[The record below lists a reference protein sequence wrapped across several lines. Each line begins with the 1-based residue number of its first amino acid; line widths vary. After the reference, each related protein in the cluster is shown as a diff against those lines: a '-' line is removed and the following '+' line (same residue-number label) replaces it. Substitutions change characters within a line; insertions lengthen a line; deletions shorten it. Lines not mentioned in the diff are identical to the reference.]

1 MRVAYFDCVSG
12 VSGDMLLGALVDA
25 GVGLDALK
33 ERLRSLRLH
42 EFELTVEKVTR
53 GGIAGTK
60 ASVVVTH
67 SHDHHRHLGD
77 VLTIIESSD
86 LPPKPKADAERVFRR
101 LAEAEA
107 KVHNTTPDKIHFH
120 EVGAVDSIVDIVG
133 AAIGLELLAVDQIL
147 VSPIRTG
154 TGFVTC
160 EHGRMPV
167 PAPATAELLSD
178 FPSIGTDI
186 PHELATPTGVAILT
200 VLGIAAPKRP
210 AMAKYTIGYGAGGRD
225 NPEMANVLRLFVG
238 EAEGSAG
245 EDDVWVVE
253 TNLDDLSP
261 EIVAYACERVFEAGA
276 VDVFTSPI
284 YMKKGRQGV
293 LLQAIAHDHTREAVE
308 AAIFG
313 ETSTLGVRR
322 YRAQRTTLAR
332 TEERVETQYGPVRVK
347 VGRVGGEA
355 LTVAP
360 EYDDCKAAAGAAGAP
375 LKRVYEAALAAA
387 REVTS

>member
-25 GVGLDALK
+25 GVNLEALQ
-33 ERLRSLRLH
+33 ERLRWLRLH
-42 EFELTVEKVTR
+42 EFELTAEKVTR

-60 ASVVVTH
+60 VNVVVTH
-67 SHDHHRHLGD
+67 SHDHHRQLGD
-77 VLTIIESSD
+77 VLTIIQSSD
-86 LPPKPKADAERVFRR
+86 LPAKPKANAELVFRR

-133 AAIGLELLAVDQIL
+133 AAIGLELLAVDEIL

-178 FPSIGTDI
+178 FPSVGTDI

-200 VLGIAAPKRP
+200 TLGTAARQRP
-210 AMAKYTIGYGAGGRD
+210 AMTDYALGYGAGGRD

-238 EAEGSAG
+238 EVEGSAG

-253 TNLDDLSP
+253 TNLDDISP
-261 EIVAYACERVFEAGA
+261 EIVAYACERIFEAGA

-284 YMKKGRQGV
+284 CMKKGRQGI

-308 AAIFG
+308 AAIFE

-322 YRAQRTTLAR
+322 YRAQRTMLAR
-332 TEERVETQYGPVRVK
+332 TEERVETQYGEVRVK
-347 VGRVGGEA
+347 VGRRGGEA
-355 LTVAP
+355 LTVSP
-360 EYDDCKAAAGAAGAP
+360 EHDDCRAAAGAAGAP

-387 REVTS
+387 REVIS

>member
-1 MRVAYFDCVSG
+1 MRVAYFDCISG

-25 GVGLDALK
+25 GVALEILT
-33 ERLRSLRLH
+33 ERLRALRLH
-42 EFELTVEKVTR
+42 EFELTAEKVTR

-60 ASVVVTH
+60 VNVTVTH
-67 SHDHHRHLGD
+67 SHDHHRHLDD
-77 VLTIIESSD
+77 VLSIIESSD
-86 LPPKPKADAERVFRR
+86 LPTKPKSDAQRVFRR
-101 LAEAEA
+101 LAEVEA
-107 KVHNTTPDKIHFH
+107 KVHHTTPDQIHFH

-133 AAIGLELLAVDQIL
+133 AAIGLELLAVDEIL

-160 EHGRMPV
+160 EHGRLPV
-167 PAPATAELLSD
+167 PAPATAELLRD

-200 VLGIAAPKRP
+200 TLGTAAPQRP
-210 AMAKYTIGYGAGGRD
+210 ALAEYTIGYGAGGRD
-225 NPEMANVLRLFVG
+225 NAEMANVLRLFVG
-238 EAEGSAG
+238 EAEGAASG
-245 EDDVWVVE
+245 DDIWVLE

-276 VDVFTSPI
+276 VDVLTSPI
-284 YMKKGRQGV
+284 YMKKGRPGI
-293 LLQAIAHDHTREAVE
+293 LLQALAHDDAREAVE
-308 AAIFG
+308 AAIFR
-313 ETSTLGVRR
+313 ETTTLGVRR

-332 TEERVETQYGPVRVK
+332 TEERVETPYGEVHVK
-347 VGRVGGEA
+347 VGRRSGEA

-360 EYDDCKAAAGAAGAP
+360 EYDDCKAAANAAGAP

-387 REVTS
+387 RDITA